1 MAGCASISVL
11 YGGRKIRITGRS
23 IVKFG
28 VSLAALLLALA
39 VPASAQDTGGASYE
53 AAPEPSPAA
62 APKKP
67 AAKPAAKPAPA
78 TTASTTAKPAGEPAE
93 SLTAG
98 RNLDAE
104 FGWTIVGDPATG
116 ARLGLPGKMVPVTR
130 DLPHGTR
137 WSSRHGDIQVE
148 TFRLVTNEAIA
159 ALFERYK
166 REPASR
172 KPEYSLMKP
181 DNFFISGLQGLKKFS
196 LKAQLKDGELRGFV
210 AMYDQAIEGI
220 MAPAAIAMTTA
231 YTPFPDAPAP
241 YAALSK
247 RVEYGTALVVSP
259 RGHIVADR
267 NVTDNC
273 QVIVASGIGN
283 AERIASDPDSGLALL
298 RVYGA
303 SNLASAPLAA
313 DAPATADLTL
323 VGIADPNT
331 QDGDRKRSEVKAKL
345 TDGRAIE
352 LRQSVPVAGFSG
364 AAALDGQGRV
374 LGTMQMRSA
383 VVASADQ
390 PAAPPV
396 RLVTAATIR
405 KFLDANGVAAQAG
418 GDPKAS
424 VIRVI
429 CVRK

>member
-1 MAGCASISVL
+1 
-11 YGGRKIRITGRS
+11 
-23 IVKFG
+23 
-28 VSLAALLLALA
+28 
-39 VPASAQDTGGASYE
+39 D
-53 AAPEPSPAA
+53 
-62 APKKP
+62 
-67 AAKPAAKPAPA
+67 
-78 TTASTTAKPAGEPAE
+78 

-98 RNLDAE
+98 KNLDAQ

-116 ARLGLPGKMVPVTR
+116 ARIGLPSKMVPVTR
-130 DLPHGTR
+130 DLTNGTR
-137 WSSRHGDIQVE
+137 WASRHGDIQVE
-148 TFRLVTNEAIA
+148 TFRVTTSEAIA

-166 REPASR
+166 REPATR
-172 KPEYSLMKP
+172 RTEYSLMKP
-181 DNFFISGLQGLKKFS
+181 DNFFISGMQGLKKFS

-231 YTPFPDAPAP
+231 YTPFPDAPTP
-241 YAALSK
+241 YATLSK
-247 RVEYGTALVVSP
+247 RVEYGTALVVSAQ
-259 RGHIVADR
+259 GHLIADR

-283 AERIASDPDSGLALL
+283 AERVATDDNGLALL

-303 SNLASAPLAA
+303 NNLSAAPLAA
-313 DAPATADLTL
+313 DAAKAADLTL
-323 VGIADPNT
+323 IGIADPNT

-345 TDGRAIE
+345 SDSGALE

-364 AAALDGQGRV
+364 AAAFDAQGRV
-374 LGTMQMRSA
+374 LGTMQTRNA
-383 VVASADQ
+383 VIASADA

-396 RLVTAATIR
+396 RLITAAAIR
-405 KFLDANGVAAQAG
+405 KFLGANGVTPATAG
-418 GDPKAS
+418 GDTQAS